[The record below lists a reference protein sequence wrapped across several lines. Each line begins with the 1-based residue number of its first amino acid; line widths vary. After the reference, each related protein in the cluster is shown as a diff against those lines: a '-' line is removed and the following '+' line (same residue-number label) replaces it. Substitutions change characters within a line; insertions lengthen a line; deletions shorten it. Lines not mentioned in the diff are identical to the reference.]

1 MRTLPL
7 SSGSSPLM
15 RGKDADGDSLVRC
28 GGIIPAHAGKRV
40 PERGQHRSKRD
51 HPRSCGEKNLRW
63 YRAMQKRGSSPL
75 MREKVLWPVSICWG
89 MRIIPAHAGKRI
101 TIKRYCCSGRDH
113 PRSCGEKSRMRLHS
127 CLLAGSSPLMRGKV
141 AAVRELSPVAGIIP
155 AHAGKRHSALAPRTR
170 AQDHPRS
177 CGEKYAHTP
186 QLFLVAGSSPLM
198 RGKDAGI
205 CPVSVVNGIIPAHA
219 GKRLA
224 LSVE

>member
-1 MRTLPL
+1 
-7 SSGSSPLM
+7 M